1 MVIEL
6 IRTESLGT
14 LDSTTTKSKVLERF
28 QVMDGCPSEG
38 DYVPFR
44 MCMGG
49 VKGLTPSY
57 RSIHNRLFVRHW
69 LRVVILD
76 E

>member
-1 MVIEL
+1 M
-6 IRTESLGT
+6 
-14 LDSTTTKSKVLERF
+14 
-28 QVMDGCPSEG
+28 MDGCPSEG

>member
-1 MVIEL
+1 
-6 IRTESLGT
+6 
-14 LDSTTTKSKVLERF
+14 
-28 QVMDGCPSEG
+28 MDGCPTEG

-44 MCMGG
+44 MSMRG

-69 LRVVILD
+69 LRVFILD